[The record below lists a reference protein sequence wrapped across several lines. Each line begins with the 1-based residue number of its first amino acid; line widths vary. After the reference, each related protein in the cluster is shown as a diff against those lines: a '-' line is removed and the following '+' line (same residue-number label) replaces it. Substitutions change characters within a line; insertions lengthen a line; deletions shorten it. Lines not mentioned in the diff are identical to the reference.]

1 MEYFEKLDVIEWK
14 FSGFPEISTKRLD
27 ESMHNVNQW
36 CYDKEVVQM
45 AVAAPVTT

>member
-1 MEYFEKLDVIEWK
+1 MEYFEKLDVIGK
-14 FSGFPEISTKRLD
+14 LSGFPKISTKRLD

>member
-1 MEYFEKLDVIEWK
+1 MEYFEKFDVIGK
-14 FSGFPEISTKRLD
+14 LSGFPKISTKRLD